1 MVPCCY
7 VTYVTTFVCLY
18 AVLGLMLGLKNMLLV
33 FGAVHFGCLLLLLAV
48 CWSEVWADVPTRMA
62 KEVSS

>member
-1 MVPCCY
+1 
-7 VTYVTTFVCLY
+7 
-18 AVLGLMLGLKNMLLV
+18 MLGLKNMLLV